1 MNMGFNNITYLLPL
15 AFNLLAKTELE
26 RINPVLGFALLT
38 HTTYSDDI
46 LMVEGTLP
54 VVHCNEF
61 LGLHFNL
68 GTALQYKVHKMEGT
82 IRSNQFSLFS
92 IPPTAC
98 EYKVTKGR
106 YRSFSIHFPIA
117 YLQLLEMHFP
127 LQLVN
132 LLKDSGLKIP
142 AAASMTPTNCTPEI
156 IRIIRNILYCTGF
169 KDVSRD
175 AYLNSIV
182 FDLLLNCLEFL
193 KKSLHELPF
202 VKKAARLPEGDV
214 RKIVEAHAYL
224 KEHLQ
229 DHFSPDLLAGR
240 VDLDLYKLRKG
251 FKAHYK
257 TTMMDFLIE
266 ERMTKARNLLS
277 NSKIPIKEIA
287 FSVGYERPSLFT
299 SFFTKKYGYPPSTLR
314 SKPPEDSGG
323 EKIEVLVK

>member
-26 RINPVLGFALLT
+26 RINPALGFALLS
-38 HTTYSDDI
+38 HTTYADDV

-68 GTALQYKVHKMEGT
+68 GTALHYKVHKMEGT
-82 IRSNQFSLFS
+82 IKANQFSLFS
-92 IPPTAC
+92 IPPTEC
-98 EYKVTKGR
+98 EYKVSKGR

-193 KKSLHELPF
+193 NKCLHEPPF
-202 VKKAARLPEGDV
+202 VKKAARFPEGDV
-214 RKIVEAHAYL
+214 LKIVEAHEYL

-229 DHFSPDLLAGR
+229 DSFSPNLLAER

-251 FKAHYK
+251 FKTHYK
-257 TTMMDFLIE
+257 TTMMDYLME
-266 ERMTKARNLLS
+266 ERMAKARDLLS

-314 SKPPEDSGG
+314 IRTVEDSGEG
-323 EKIEVLVK
+323 KN

>member
-26 RINPVLGFALLT
+26 RTNPVLGFALLS
-38 HTTYSDDI
+38 HTTYSDD
-46 LMVEGTLP
+46 VVPAEGTLSA
-54 VVHCNEF
+54 VHCNEF

-68 GTALQYKVHKMEGT
+68 GTPVHYKIHTVEGT
-82 IRSNQFSLFS
+82 IRANQFSLFS
-92 IPPTAC
+92 IPSSDC
-98 EYKVTKGR
+98 EYKVNKGQ
-106 YRSFSIHFPIA
+106 YRSFSIHFPSA

-127 LQLVN
+127 LQLTN
-132 LLKDSGLKIP
+132 LLKDAALKVP
-142 AAASMTPTNCTPEI
+142 AAARITPTNCTPEI

-193 KKSLHELPF
+193 NKNLHEQPF
-202 VKKAARLPEGDV
+202 VKKAPRLPEGDV
-214 RKIVEAHAYL
+214 QKIVEAYNYL
-224 KEHLQ
+224 REHLQ
-229 DHFSPDLLAGR
+229 DPFSPDLLAER
-240 VDLDLYKLRKG
+240 LDLDLYKLRKG
-251 FKAHYK
+251 FKTHYK

-266 ERMTKARNLLS
+266 ERMTKARDLLS

-314 SKPPEDSGG
+314 IRSEGDSG
-323 EKIEVLVK
+323 ERKS